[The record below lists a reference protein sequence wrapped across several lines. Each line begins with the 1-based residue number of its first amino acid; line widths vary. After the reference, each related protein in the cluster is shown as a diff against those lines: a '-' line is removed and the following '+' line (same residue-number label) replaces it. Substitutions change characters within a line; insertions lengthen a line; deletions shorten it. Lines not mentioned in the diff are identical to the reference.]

1 MPRGERRTK
10 KEILIAQIE
19 SKDAKIDFFEIK
31 IDKLT
36 QEKAELQ
43 GQLDYLI
50 ESEARAEAEA
60 KDKELLDI
68 LKKYDIT
75 KEQLEYMINHQ

>member
-50 ESEARAEAEA
+50 ESEANISMENSLQCACGHRSNC
-60 KDKELLDI
+60 LH
-68 LKKYDIT
+68 
-75 KEQLEYMINHQ
+75 INI

>member
-19 SKDAKIDFFEIK
+19 SRDTKIDFFEAK

-36 QEKAELQ
+36 QEKVELQ

-50 ESEARAEAEA
+50 ETEARAKAEA

-68 LKKYDIT
+68 LKRHNIT
-75 KEQLEYMINHQ
+75 KEQLENMINNQ